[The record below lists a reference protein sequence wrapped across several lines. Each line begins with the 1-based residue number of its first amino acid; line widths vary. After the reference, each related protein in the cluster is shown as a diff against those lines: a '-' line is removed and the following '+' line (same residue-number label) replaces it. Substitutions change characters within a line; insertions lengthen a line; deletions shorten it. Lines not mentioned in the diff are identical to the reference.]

1 MLSSDSVGAFFLPGP
16 RPGPCN
22 YQRFLSVADLI
33 VNGGKPLCGTI
44 TPSGNKTS
52 ALPILCASLLTDEP
66 VALANVPAITDV
78 EKLVRFFQEQ
88 GSRITWDRLAGT
100 MAIDHST
107 FDPRRLEGELPSGM
121 RSSVLLFAPLLQRMR
136 KISLP
141 TNAKGCSLGVRE
153 LDPHLEILEKLGA
166 RISQDQ
172 DLTLRLSRRFRGAR
186 HWPDYMS
193 VTATENFVM
202 AAALADGESTLINA
216 ASEPH
221 VQDLCTVLI
230 AMGAKISGVGT
241 SKLTV
246 EGVAKLRGGSFTI
259 CTDHH
264 EVVTFLALG
273 AITGGEVKVRH
284 SLPQHFDL
292 MARAFAK
299 LGVAIEHRGSTA
311 IVGRDQP
318 LQVEA
323 PFTSNLLPKIE
334 AAPWPYFPVDL
345 LPCMIALA
353 VRARGAIQF
362 WNKVYEGG
370 FTWMPELSK
379 FGAHIVVS
387 DPHRVIVFGD
397 RPLRP
402 ATVDAPYI
410 IRAAV
415 GLYMVAASIPGRS
428 VVKNAD
434 TIRRAHPNFVENLRT
449 LGADVEWK

>member
-1 MLSSDSVGAFFLPGP
+1 M
-16 RPGPCN
+16 
-22 YQRFLSVADLI
+22 ADLI
-33 VNGGKPLCGTI
+33 VNGGKPLSGTI
-44 TPSGNKTS
+44 TPSGNKNS
-52 ALPILCASLLTDEP
+52 VLPILCASLLTDEP
-66 VALANVPAITDV
+66 VTLLNVPAITDV
-78 EKLVRFFQEQ
+78 EKLVTFFQEQ
-88 GSRITWDRLAGT
+88 GSRITWDKPAGT
-100 MAIDHST
+100 MAIDHTS
-107 FDPRRLEGELPSGM
+107 FDPGRLEGELPSGM
-121 RSSVLLFAPLLQRMR
+121 RSAVLLFAPLLQRMK
-136 KISLP
+136 KITLP
-141 TNAKGCSLGVRE
+141 TNAKGCSLGIRE
-153 LDPHLEILEKLGA
+153 LDPHLEILGKLGA
-166 RISQDQ
+166 KITHHGE
-172 DLTLRLSRRFRGAR
+172 LTLRLRRKFRGAR

-202 AAALADGESTLINA
+202 AAALADGQSILLNA

-221 VQDLCTVLI
+221 VQDLCTVLV
-230 AMGAKISGVGT
+230 AMGANISGIGT
-241 SKLTV
+241 SQLAV
-246 EGVAKLRGGSFTI
+246 EGVARLRGGTFTI
-259 CTDHH
+259 NTDYH

-273 AITGGEVKVRH
+273 AITGGEIKVRH
-284 SLPQHFDL
+284 SLPHHFDL
-292 MARAFAK
+292 MARAFRK
-299 LGVAIEHRGSTA
+299 LGVTIEHRGTTA
-311 IVGRDQP
+311 LVRRRQP
-318 LQVEA
+318 LQIEV

-353 VRARGAIQF
+353 VRAKGAMQF

-379 FGAHIVVS
+379 FGAQVVVS

-434 TIRRAHPNFVENLRT
+434 TIKRAHPNFVENLRS
-449 LGADVEWK
+449 LGADVEWKG

>member
-1 MLSSDSVGAFFLPGP
+1 M
-16 RPGPCN
+16 
-22 YQRFLSVADLI
+22 ADLI
-33 VNGGKPLCGTI
+33 VNGGKPLSGTI
-44 TPSGNKTS
+44 TPSGNKNS
-52 ALPILCASLLTDEP
+52 VLPILCATLLTDEP
-66 VALANVPAITDV
+66 VTLLNVPGITDV
-78 EKLVRFFQEQ
+78 DKLVTFFQEQ
-88 GSRITWDRLAGT
+88 GSKIAWDKTAGT
-100 MAIDHST
+100 MTIDHST
-107 FDPRRLEGELPSGM
+107 FDPGRMEGELPSGM
-121 RSSVLLFAPLLQRMR
+121 RSAVLLFAPLLQRMK
-136 KISLP
+136 KITLP

-166 RISQDQ
+166 EISHNGE
-172 DLTLRLSRRFRGAR
+172 LTMRLANKFVGAR

-202 AAALADGESTLINA
+202 AAALAQGESTLINA

-221 VQDLCTVLI
+221 VQDMCTVLVQ
-230 AMGAKISGVGT
+230 MGAKISGLGT
-241 SKLTV
+241 SKIV
-246 EGVAKLRGGSFTI
+246 VDGVAKLRGGTFTI
-259 CTDHH
+259 NTDYH

-273 AITGGEVKVRH
+273 AITGGEVKVKN
-284 SLPQHFDL
+284 SLPHHFDL
-292 MARAFAK
+292 MTRAFKK
-299 LGVAIEHRGSTA
+299 LGVVVEHDGDTAAVRRGQTLE
-311 IVGRDQP
+311 I
-318 LQVEA
+318 EA

-345 LPCMIALA
+345 LPCMIALS
-353 VRARGAIQF
+353 VRAKGAIQF

-379 FGAHIVVS
+379 FGAHVVVS

-402 ATVDAPYI
+402 TTVDAPYI

-434 TIRRAHPNFVENLRT
+434 TIKRAHPNFVENLRS
-449 LGADVEWK
+449 LGADVEWKS